1 MSVDPNKPYQDLPA
15 LPPAYEVDTPDVL
28 RAVISASRAL
38 EKANTAAELL
48 PNPRILIDSIPLL
61 EAQASIEIEN
71 IVTTN
76 DELFRAAMD
85 VEKPTPATREGL
97 RYREALNLGIE
108 LLKDRPITIR
118 MAAQICS
125 RITNIEMDVRTAPG
139 TYIGNPVTKERI
151 YTPPEGKDVILRHVN
166 AWEKFLNNDESLD
179 PLIKLALLH
188 YQFEAIH
195 PFSDGNGRTGRILNV
210 LYLVHSELLSS
221 PITYLSGYIVQHKDE
236 YYRLLNAVT
245 QRGEWTPW
253 ILFILRAVEVTSKWT
268 SDLVYNVRDLIEE
281 VVERLKGTGL
291 PQRDMA
297 YMLFEKPYARY
308 RDFEAALGVSRP
320 TAAKYAARLEE
331 DGLLEKVPAGREVLF
346 VNRRYLNLL
355 FNTALPK

>member
-1 MSVDPNKPYQDLPA
+1 MSVDPKKPYQDLPL
-15 LPPAYEVDTPDVL
+15 LPPACEVETPQVL

-76 DELFRAAMD
+76 DELFRAALE
-85 VEKPTPATREGL
+85 VGKPTPATREGL
-97 RYREALNLGIE
+97 RYREAMNLGVA
-108 LLKDRPITIR
+108 LLKERPITVN
-118 MAAQICS
+118 MAKQICS
-125 RITNIEMDVRTAPG
+125 RITNFGMDIRGGTG
-139 TYIGNPVTKERI
+139 TYIGNPITKERI
-151 YTPPEGKDVILRHVN
+151 YTPPEGRSVILRHLAN
-166 AWEKFLNNDESLD
+166 WEEFLHEDDSLD

-210 LYLVHSELLSS
+210 LYLVHADLLTS
-221 PITYLSGYIVQHKDE
+221 PITYLSGYIVQHKQE
-236 YYRLLNAVT
+236 YYRLLNGVT
-245 QRGEWTPW
+245 QRGEWIPW

-268 SDLVYNVRDLIEE
+268 SDLIYAVNTLIDE
-281 VVERLKGTGL
+281 VVELLRGSGL
-291 PQRDMA
+291 PQRDVA
-297 YMLFEKPYARY
+297 FMLFEKPYARY
-308 RDFEAALGVSRP
+308 RDFEAELGVSRQ
-320 TAAKYAARLEE
+320 TAAKYAGKLEAS
-331 DGLLEKVPAGREVLF
+331 GLLEKVSAGREVLF
-346 VNRRYLNLL
+346 VNGRYLDLL